1 MINLWNAIDDVRPT
15 ILETVSIM
23 NRQIQKLSDAV
34 DVLLFQLFVGIY
46 LSKFVQGRD
55 KSISDI
61 VDFKVATDSNCVH
74 KSLQA

>member
-15 ILETVSIM
+15 ILEAVSIM

>member
-23 NRQIQKLSDAV
+23 NRQIKKLSDAV